1 MLYNVMKSIYT
12 ERQYLKGPRYMN
24 EFFKIKRNFSK
35 LRKCLKSNAYVFCVV
50 VLWFESFAASLF
62 FLVLLHSAC
71 VPTSQNE
78 IQNL

>member
-1 MLYNVMKSIYT
+1 MLYNVIKSICT

-24 EFFKIKRNFSK
+24 EFFKMNFSK
-35 LRKCLKSNAYVFCVV
+35 LRKCLKSSACVFCVV